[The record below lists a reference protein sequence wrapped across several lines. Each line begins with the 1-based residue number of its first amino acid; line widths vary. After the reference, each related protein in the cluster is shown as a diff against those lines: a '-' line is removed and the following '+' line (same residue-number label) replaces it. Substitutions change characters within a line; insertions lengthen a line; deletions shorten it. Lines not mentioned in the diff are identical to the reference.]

1 MAQVLLHHLPLAD
14 PGLFIGDICHHYD
27 SLWDAIDNEPVN
39 FRQRRRVPDG
49 VRARPLED
57 IRGELSVEQ
66 FMGDARVGVSAAN
79 NMFRVL
85 RSVDRQ
91 WGWSGRSLQSA
102 VARCGGL
109 QNAVIYSRMPLE
121 LYKQAAPQS

>member
-66 FMGDARVGVSAAN
+66 FMGAVTWWHVHRRARERERKGAS
-79 NMFRVL
+79 
-85 RSVDRQ
+85 
-91 WGWSGRSLQSA
+91 
-102 VARCGGL
+102 
-109 QNAVIYSRMPLE
+109 E
-121 LYKQAAPQS
+121 QAGERAGERASE